1 VTRPLR
7 VVVIADARFPIS
19 EPFAGGMQA
28 LTWHLV
34 DGLRRRGTEV
44 TVFAGPGSDPDL
56 QARLLPVSP
65 LQLSSTARSDVAM
78 LPQEWMEQHHA
89 YLHLMLTLARS
100 DEHDVIH
107 NNSLHHLPVAMAD
120 AVAAPVVTTLHT
132 PPTPWLEPAVALGS
146 AEQHF
151 VAVSEHTA
159 RAWSHVVRPRPAVIP
174 NGVDLARWQVGTGGP
189 DLVWSGRIAPEKG
202 THLAIDIAEAS
213 GRHLRL
219 AGPISDPTY
228 FAERIAPRLG
238 PRVEYVGHLTQAALV
253 SLLGAS
259 AVCLV
264 TPTWDEPYGL
274 VAAEALACGT
284 PVLGFARGGLPEVVS
299 PECARL
305 VGADD
310 VDAAVAAVGE
320 TAALPRSAARRH
332 AEQHCS
338 VDAMVEN
345 YLALYSGLRR
355 AVAA

>member
-1 VTRPLR
+1 MTRPLK

-34 DGLRRRGTEV
+34 DGLRRRGTDV
-44 TVFAGPGSDPDL
+44 TVFAGPGSDPRL
-56 QARLLPVSP
+56 RARLLPVKP

-89 YLHLMLTLARS
+89 YLHLMLGLARS
-100 DEHDVIH
+100 DEYDVVH
-107 NNSLHHLPVAMAD
+107 NNSLHHLPVAMAE

-132 PPTPWLEPAVALGS
+132 PPTPWLEPAVALGGS
-146 AEQHF
+146 EQHF

-159 RAWSHVVRPRPAVIP
+159 RSWAHAVQPTPRVIP
-174 NGVDLARWQVGTGGP
+174 NGVDLRRWAVGSGGE

-213 GRHLRL
+213 GRHLRI
-219 AGPISDPTY
+219 AGPVSDPAY
-228 FAERIAPRLG
+228 FASRIQPRLG
-238 PRVEYVGHLTQAALV
+238 PRVEYVGHLTQSRLV
-253 SLLGAS
+253 ALLGGS

-274 VAAEALACGT
+274 VAAEAVACGT
-284 PVLGFARGGLPEVVS
+284 PVLGFARGGLPEVVGPS
-299 PECARL
+299 CARL
-305 VGADD
+305 VAAGD
-310 VDAAVAAVGE
+310 VGAAVALLEE
-320 TAALPRSAARRH
+320 TAALPRADARRH

-338 VDAMVEN
+338 VDAMIDA
-345 YLALYSGLRR
+345 YLDLYSGLRR
-355 AVAA
+355 VVAA